1 MRAQERKRKFMEEAL
16 EEAYRG
22 LSRGDGGPFGAVLVV
37 RGRIVGRGHNE
48 VLRTGEPTRHAEMC
62 AIARAARFFRS
73 HLFLGSEIY
82 STTEP
87 CVMCFAA
94 IHWARIRRVYF
105 GTTVKDVNDLGF
117 NELTISNRRLKAL
130 GRSPVE
136 IVPGFLREDCQA
148 LLNYWS
154 RLPGKRTY

>member
-1 MRAQERKRKFMEEAL
+1 MEAAI

-22 LSRGDGGPFGAVLVV
+22 ISKGDGGPFGAV
-37 RGRIVGRGHNE
+37 IVSKEEIVARAHNE
-48 VLRTGEPTRHAEMC
+48 VLKRGEPTRHAEMC
-62 AIARAARFFRS
+62 AISKAAPSFGS
-73 HLFLGSEIY
+73 HLFLGGTIY

-105 GTTVKDVNDLGF
+105 GTTVADVNALGF
-117 NELTISNRRLKAL
+117 NELTITNRRLKTL

-136 IVPGFLREDCQA
+136 IVPGLLREECRE
-148 LLNYWS
+148 LLLHWQQ
-154 RLPGKRTY
+154 LPHRKTY

>member
-1 MRAQERKRKFMEEAL
+1 MEAAL

-22 LSRGDGGPFGAVLVV
+22 CSRGDGGPFGAV
-37 RGRIVGRGHNE
+37 IVSKGEIVARAHNE
-48 VLRTGEPTRHAEMC
+48 VLKCSEPTRHAEMC
-62 AIARAARFFRS
+62 AISKAAPRFRS
-73 HLFLGSEIY
+73 HLFLGADIY

-105 GTTVKDVNDLGF
+105 GTTVRDVNALGF
-117 NELTISNRRLKAL
+117 NELTISNRRLKGL

-136 IVPGFLREDCQA
+136 IVPGVLREECRE
-148 LLNYWS
+148 LLEYWR
-154 RLPGKRTY
+154 RLPDKKTY

>member
-1 MRAQERKRKFMEEAL
+1 MDAAL

-22 LSRGDGGPFGAVLVV
+22 IRRGDGGPFGAV
-37 RGRIVGRGHNE
+37 IVWKGEIVARAHNE
-48 VLRTGEPTRHAEMC
+48 VLKRSEPTRHAEMC
-62 AIARAARFFRS
+62 AISKAAPRIGS
-73 HLFLGSEIY
+73 HLFSGASIY

-105 GTTVKDVNDLGF
+105 GTSVADVNALGF
-117 NELTISNRRLKAL
+117 NELTIGNRRLKAL

-136 IVPGFLREDCQA
+136 IVPGFMREECRE
-148 LLNYWS
+148 LLDSWR
-154 RLPGKRTY
+154 RLPGRRTY